1 MKTGGDFRD
10 HLVDLTDGSGRPG
23 ETASE
28 KQAQRRVRERFN
40 RDLFVICDAFNVESL
55 CGSFLVA
62 SLTFLCYVMSLFSLL
77 AC

>member
-28 KQAQRRVRERFN
+28 KQSQRRVRQTLI
-40 RDLFVICDAFNVESL
+40 RDIIVSDALNVEAL
-55 CGSFLVA
+55 CGSCPYF
-62 SLTFLCYVMSLFSLL
+62 SLF